1 MKKYYAVMYNKIV
14 LAGLFRQQGAV
25 AIFAKEDKAQEFCTE
40 MNAITR
46 GYTVEAVRIVKAK
59 KEKHNAR

>member
-1 MKKYYAVMYNKIV
+1 MTKYYCVFYNRVVI
-14 LAGLFRQQGAV
+14 ACIYGTGGL
-25 AIFAKEDKAQEFCTE
+25 AIFPKENKAQEFCTE

-59 KEKHNAR
+59 RERK